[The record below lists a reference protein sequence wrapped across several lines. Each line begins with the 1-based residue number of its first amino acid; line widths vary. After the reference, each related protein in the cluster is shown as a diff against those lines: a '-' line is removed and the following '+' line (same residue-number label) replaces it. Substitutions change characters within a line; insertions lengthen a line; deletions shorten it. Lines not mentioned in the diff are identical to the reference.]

1 MSGNVQT
8 NSAISVDCV
17 IFGFDG
23 VNLKTLLVRRRTAD
37 PLYHDRELKL
47 PGAMIHENETLPEA
61 AARVLEG
68 STGLKG
74 LYLKQ
79 TSIFSDPK
87 RVDESE
93 LAWIG
98 QYHGIHTVRV
108 VTVGYYALVKLDQ
121 GMVNYT
127 RRQGAV
133 WVNVDDIHHLIM
145 DHMDILSDALTVLQK
160 DILWSPIA
168 FQLLPKK
175 FTVRQL
181 QNLLEAVFG
190 VEIDNRNFRK
200 KLFSSE
206 ILVETGEL
214 EKNVNHKPAKL
225 YSVNKSAFAKKK
237 LDIVKIFTF

>member
-1 MSGNVQT
+1 MGDNVQT

-23 VNLKTLLVRRRTAD
+23 VNIKVLLVRRRTAD

-47 PGAMIHENETLPEA
+47 PGAMIRENETLPEA

-68 STGLKG
+68 STGLKDI
-74 LYLKQ
+74 YLQQ
-79 TSIFSDPK
+79 TAIFSDPK

-93 LAWIG
+93 LDWIG
-98 QYHGIHTVRV
+98 TYHGIHTVRV

-121 GMVNYT
+121 GMINYT

-133 WVNVDDIHHLIM
+133 WMNVDDIHNLII

-168 FQLLPKK
+168 FKLLPKK

-181 QNLLEAVFG
+181 QNLLEAVFRI
-190 VEIDNRNFRK
+190 EIDNRDFRK
-200 KLFSSE
+200 KLFASG
-206 ILVETGEL
+206 ILIETGEM
-214 EKNVNHKPAKL
+214 EKKVSHEPARL
-225 YSVNKSAFAKKK
+225 YTVNKNAVGKKK
-237 LDIVKIFTF
+237 PNVVKIFTI